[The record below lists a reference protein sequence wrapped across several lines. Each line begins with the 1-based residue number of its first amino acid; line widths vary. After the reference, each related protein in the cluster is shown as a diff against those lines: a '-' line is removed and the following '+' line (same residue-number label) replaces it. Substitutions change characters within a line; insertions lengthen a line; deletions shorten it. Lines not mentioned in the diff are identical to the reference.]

1 MLNVRP
7 SSCWQSLTTALPTL
21 FHSIQILLSPDTTAE
36 QILQAGHTLSH
47 SLVAHFK
54 ELTTTVKS
62 HLHSFPSPT
71 YATQSLFALLATQ
84 YTSSKLS
91 STQHHVM
98 GEIIMDLVVS
108 FLGIIDDCCSLFVK
122 SAIYNEPCPKDYR
135 DTLAE
140 GIIAICSATPM
151 DSPIRQ
157 ALLLALLL
165 ELKQV
170 RCSTREGNVAILARD
185 DQLWYLCYMIEEVI
199 RLTGFV
205 GKLIEMEVQQLIW
218 ESISIG
224 EEGMTKGSWITWK
237 VCGLLG
243 GVGGLS
249 MTTNEFDN

>member
-1 MLNVRP
+1 MLNVSP
-7 SSCWQSLTTALPTL
+7 SIWQSLITALPTL
-21 FHSIQILLSPDTTAE
+21 FHSIQLLLSPDTTAE

-71 YATQSLFALLATQ
+71 YATKSLFALLATQ

-91 STQHHVM
+91 TSQHHVM

-108 FLGIIDDCCSLFVK
+108 LLGIIDNCCSLFVK

-165 ELKQV
+165 EFKQI

-185 DQLWYLCYMIEEVI
+185 DQLWYLCFMIEEVI
-199 RLTGFV
+199 GLTGFV

-224 EEGMTKGSWITWK
+224 EEGMTKGNWITWK

-249 MTTNEFDN
+249 ISTNEFDN